1 MTVFKGFMTL
11 VKRNIFMFFLYLG
24 IFMSVCIMIQFLT
37 KGEGMNHFEEESL
50 DIAVIDRDGGE
61 LARGLTEYLGERHN
75 LVDIEDNED
84 VIQESLFYR
93 NIYYLVTIP
102 EDFEE
107 KCLTEAEKIKTTK
120 IPGAYTTFYVDQQI
134 DTFLNDVRIFKKA
147 GFSTEDAIAEVQRIG
162 TLSTD
167 VTLIDKNGHG
177 GQMAP
182 HAFMFQYLPYM
193 ILSVLC
199 YILGFVMMAYRKK
212 DLRRRMLCSAV
223 SLRKQNMQLVAAYLV
238 IGIIFWIICMM
249 MPGILYGK
257 DFFTDKN
264 LAYFLLNSFV
274 LTLVSLAISFLIGVL
289 VEKEE
294 VINGVVNVISLGMCF
309 TCGVFVSMSIL
320 GKGVRAFAHFLPVYW
335 YETVNEIVGS
345 NVQFTAAQK
354 ADIFQGI
361 GIQLLFA
368 ASILAVGLVISKCKE
383 QE

>member
-120 IPGAYTTFYVDQQI
+120 IPGASTTFYVDQQI

-193 ILSVLC
+193 ILSV
-199 YILGFVMMAYRKK
+199 Y
-212 DLRRRMLCSAV
+212 
-223 SLRKQNMQLVAAYLV
+223 
-238 IGIIFWIICMM
+238 
-249 MPGILYGK
+249 
-257 DFFTDKN
+257 
-264 LAYFLLNSFV
+264 
-274 LTLVSLAISFLIGVL
+274 
-289 VEKEE
+289 
-294 VINGVVNVISLGMCF
+294 VISS
-309 TCGVFVSMSIL
+309 V
-320 GKGVRAFAHFLPVYW
+320 
-335 YETVNEIVGS
+335 
-345 NVQFTAAQK
+345 
-354 ADIFQGI
+354 
-361 GIQLLFA
+361 LL
-368 ASILAVGLVISKCKE
+368 
-383 QE
+383 